1 MLYVSADD
9 ANGRSDVMLDAVS
22 IWQSTVQDGFWHLP
36 TRPNWR
42 FQREASVE
50 KGIKQLLRADVA
62 VALIGD
68 AALPELVQTLP

>member
-22 IWQSTVQDGFWHLP
+22 IWQSTIQDVFWHLP

-42 FQREASVE
+42 FQLAVSKGSICRE
-50 KGIKQLLRADVA
+50 GYQA
-62 VALIGD
+62 VAAG
-68 AALPELVQTLP
+68 